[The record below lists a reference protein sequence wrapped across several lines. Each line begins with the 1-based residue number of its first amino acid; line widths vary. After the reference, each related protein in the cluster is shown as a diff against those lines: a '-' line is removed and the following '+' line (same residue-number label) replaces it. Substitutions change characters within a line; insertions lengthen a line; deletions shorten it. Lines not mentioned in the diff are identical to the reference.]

1 MSPAIIA
8 DSDDESDDQDLS
20 TVPITRRGDI
30 LQLAGQQTGY
40 SDSMVS
46 LPTSSTDPAHFQS
59 VYKEQIAAAQQQ
71 HAQGTRGAFV
81 TPQDATQQTW
91 EATDPVSLPS
101 QYVNMHTVVSRAHGL
116 SESVQAGNG
125 ADGTQ
130 QGENPWE
137 VPSSPEKRT
146 SDSTSRRAAKN
157 DAKSSESGQP
167 LAADDSNGN
176 GAKGYDGDEV
186 DAQRAKK
193 RRRVDQQDENAD
205 FLQRQA
211 MDQELQN
218 GTAEGLG
225 DSSLPPTMPMQND
238 PSLVITTQPLSA
250 SQKMQ
255 YQSVE
260 VAPGNSDEAYNS
272 SQKGPTKEVDTPER
286 KKTTKRKSPQ
296 QPAKKRQSRKKRTE
310 LSEEIIVLEDHV
322 DEDAH
327 GVNEIDD
334 AGIPDAQKRGLPDS
348 DDEAFADDIV
358 ALGTQVE
365 TEETVTTPAKPKKRG
380 RPKTTNK
387 EKATEGADTEKTT
400 AAPQPTGTTKRKRG
414 RPRKQKGEVDSA
426 QQRPGRHK
434 ADAEEAKDEQQNSP
448 APEVRREEQQD
459 VPSDMQPETTD
470 AVAEED
476 SKEQRT
482 ETPDDSKTLSAPAE
496 VAKAGSNAVSRKQ
509 GGGSKASPSSD
520 GKPPVYRVGLSRRS
534 RIAPL
539 LKIVRK

>member
-157 DAKSSESGQP
+157 DAKSSKSGQP
-167 LAADDSNGN
+167 LAADASNGN
-176 GAKGYDGDEV
+176 GARAYDSGDV

-205 FLQRQA
+205 FVQRQA

-260 VAPGNSDEAYNS
+260 VAPGNSDEVYNS
-272 SQKGPTKEVDTPER
+272 SQKSPTKEVDTPER

-296 QPAKKRQSRKKRTE
+296 RPAKKRQPRKKRTE

-334 AGIPDAQKRGLPDS
+334 GGIPDAQKRGLPGS
-348 DDEAFADDIV
+348 DDEAYADDIV

-365 TEETVTTPAKPKKRG
+365 TEETATTPAKPKKRG
-380 RPKTTNK
+380 RPKKTKN
-387 EKATEGADTEKTT
+387 EKY
-400 AAPQPTGTTKRKRG
+400 AASQPTETTKKKRG
-414 RPRKQKGEVDSA
+414 RPRKQKAEEVDSA
-426 QQRPGRHK
+426 QQSPGSHK

-448 APEVRREEQQD
+448 APEVRPEEQQD
-459 VPSDMQPETTD
+459 VQPDMQPEMTD
-470 AVAEED
+470 AVVEED
-476 SKEQRT
+476 SKELRT
-482 ETPDDSKTLSAPAE
+482 ETPDDSKSVSASAE